1 MALVPRRTVLADHAL
16 GGIPVRYDSITDAI
30 GNTPLVRID
39 PAVHGLR
46 NIDLFA
52 KLEMLNPWGSV
63 KDRAAWSMARPLL
76 AGAVEQ
82 GSQVVE
88 LSSGN
93 TAKALAVVAGMHGLD
108 FKSVTNRMRVPEIKD
123 LLLLLGAEIEELP
136 GQSECLDPT
145 ATDDPLTLFHR
156 TLSASGSA
164 HLHTDQYFNPRN
176 TEAHLTG
183 TGPEIVKDL
192 DGRVPDWFVA
202 CVGTAG
208 SSTGVARALRQ
219 EDPSVRV
226 VGLVAAKS
234 DFIPGI
240 RTIDEV
246 QEVGLFDPGTYDTL
260 ESVSAD
266 EAIEGML
273 VLNRRCGI
281 LGGPTSGAAYFGAA
295 RHLRPLDEELT
306 ERGEELTER
315 RTAVFIVCDRVE
327 SYLSYVRQ
335 RRPDL
340 LGRPARRNSP
350 ADLTD
355 AEVSGAPS
363 VTVAEA
369 RRWIESARPLV
380 VDLRSPYAYAAL
392 HIDGSVN
399 IVDEL
404 FAELLHGGLP
414 FSRRQPVLLAC
425 PVGQQSARYAAL
437 LTRMGHPDARS
448 LTGGIIAW
456 RDAGAPLVRD

>member
-1 MALVPRRTVLADHAL
+1 M
-16 GGIPVRYDSITDAI
+16 RYDSITEAI

-39 PAVHGLR
+39 PEVHGLR
-46 NIDLFA
+46 NLDLYA
-52 KLEMLNPWGSV
+52 KLELLNPFGSV
-63 KDRAAWSMARPLL
+63 KDRAAWNMARPHL
-76 AGAVEQ
+76 ASAAAH

-93 TAKALAVVAGMHGLD
+93 TAKALAVLAGMHGLT

-145 ATDDPLTLFHR
+145 ATSDPLTLFHR
-156 TLSASGSA
+156 TLSEPGGAY
-164 HLHTDQYFNPRN
+164 LHTDQYFNPRN

-192 DGRVPDWFVA
+192 GGRAPDWFIA

-208 SSTGVARALRQ
+208 SSTGVARVLR
-219 EDPSVRV
+219 ENDPSVRV

-234 DFIPGI
+234 DFVPGI
-240 RTIDEV
+240 RTIDEAH
-246 QEVGLFDPGTYDTL
+246 EVGLFDPGTYDTI
-260 ESVSAD
+260 EAVTSD

-273 VLNRRCGI
+273 TLNRRCGI
-281 LGGPTSGAAYFGAA
+281 LAGPTGGAAYFGAV
-295 RHLRPLDEELT
+295 RQLRSVDEELT
-306 ERGEELTER
+306 ERQS
-315 RTAVFIVCDRVE
+315 AVFIVCDRVE

-340 LGRPARRNSP
+340 FGRPRRQNSP
-350 ADLTD
+350 ADLSE
-355 AEVSGAPS
+355 AEIRTAPA
-363 VTVAEA
+363 VDVAEA
-369 RRWIESARPLV
+369 QAWIATGRPLV
-380 VDLRSPYAYAAL
+380 VDLRSSFAYAAL

-404 FAELLHGGLP
+404 FEELLRGGLP
-414 FSRRQPVLLAC
+414 FSRNRPVLLVC
-425 PVGQQSARYAAL
+425 PVGEKSARYAAL
-437 LTRMGHPDARS
+437 LTRMGHPDVRS
-448 LTGGIIAW
+448 LTGGVIAW

>member
-1 MALVPRRTVLADHAL
+1 M
-16 GGIPVRYDSITDAI
+16 RYDSITEAI

-39 PAVHGLR
+39 PAVHGLAH
-46 NIDLFA
+46 IDLYA
-52 KLEMLNPWGSV
+52 KLELFNPFGSV
-63 KDRAAWSMARPLL
+63 KDRAAWNMARPHL
-76 AGAVEQ
+76 AEAAER

-93 TAKALAVVAGMHGLD
+93 TAKALAVLAGMHGLT

-156 TLSASGSA
+156 TLSEHGSA
-164 HLHTDQYFNPRN
+164 YLHTDQYFNPRN

-192 DGRVPDWFVA
+192 DGRAPDWFIA

-208 SSTGVARALRQ
+208 SSTGVARVLR
-219 EDPSVRV
+219 EHDPAVRV

-240 RTIDEV
+240 RTIDEAH
-246 QEVGLFDPGTYDTL
+246 EVGLFDPGTYDTI
-260 ESVSAD
+260 EAVGSD
-266 EAIEGML
+266 DAIEGML
-273 VLNRRCGI
+273 TLNRRCGI
-281 LGGPTSGAAYFGAA
+281 LAGPTGGAAYFGAVRRLKA
-295 RHLRPLDEELT
+295 IDTELSD
-306 ERGEELTER
+306 RQ
-315 RTAVFIVCDRVE
+315 TAVFIVCDRVE
-327 SYLSYVRQ
+327 SYLSYVRK

-340 LGRPARRNSP
+340 FGRPRRPASP
-350 ADLTD
+350 TDLSEAEIQAAPAIGVAD
-355 AEVSGAPS
+355 AQA
-363 VTVAEA
+363 
-369 RRWIESARPLV
+369 WIASDGPLV
-380 VDLRSPYAYAAL
+380 VDLRSPFAYAAL

-404 FAELLHGGLP
+404 FEELLHGGLP
-414 FSRRQPVLLAC
+414 FSRNHPVLLAC
-425 PVGQQSARYAAL
+425 PVGEKSARYAAL
-437 LTRMGHPDARS
+437 LTRMGHPDVRS
-448 LTGGIIAW
+448 LAGGIIAW

>member
-1 MALVPRRTVLADHAL
+1 M
-16 GGIPVRYDSITDAI
+16 RYDSITDAI

-46 NIDLFA
+46 NIDLYA
-52 KLEMLNPWGSV
+52 KLELLNPFGSV
-63 KDRAAWSMARPLL
+63 KDRAAWNMARPHLTAAASAP
-76 AGAVEQ
+76 AGE
-82 GSQVVE
+82 GGQVVE

-93 TAKALAVVAGMHGLD
+93 TAKALAVLAGMHGLT
-108 FKSVTNRMRVPEIKD
+108 FKSVTNRMRIPEIKD

-145 ATDDPLTLFHR
+145 ATDDPLTLFHS
-156 TLSASGSA
+156 TLSEPDSTY
-164 HLHTDQYFNPRN
+164 LHTDQYFNPRN
-176 TEAHLTG
+176 TEAHFTG

-192 DGRVPDWFVA
+192 DGRAPDWFIA

-208 SSTGVARALRQ
+208 SSTGVARALR
-219 EDPSVRV
+219 EHDPAVRV

-234 DFIPGI
+234 DFVPGI
-240 RTIDEV
+240 RTIDEAH
-246 QEVGLFDPGTYDTL
+246 EVGLFDPGTYDTID
-260 ESVSAD
+260 SVSAD

-273 VLNRRCGI
+273 TLNRRCGI
-281 LGGPTSGAAYFGAA
+281 LAGPTGGAAYFGAVRQLQPVDA
-295 RHLRPLDEELT
+295 ELT
-306 ERGEELTER
+306 ERQS
-315 RTAVFIVCDRVE
+315 AVFIVCDRVE

-340 LGRPARRNSP
+340 FGRPRRRNSP

-355 AEVSGAPS
+355 AEIRTAPAIG
-363 VTVAEA
+363 VADA
-369 RRWIESARPLV
+369 QAWIGTGEPLV
-380 VDLRSPYAYAAL
+380 VDLRGPYAFAAL

-404 FAELLHGGLP
+404 FEELLHGGLP
-414 FSRRQPVLLAC
+414 FSRSRPVLLAC
-425 PVGQQSARYAAL
+425 PVGEKSARYAAL
-437 LTRMGHPDARS
+437 LTRLGHPDVRS

>member
-1 MALVPRRTVLADHAL
+1 M
-16 GGIPVRYDSITDAI
+16 RYDSITEAI

-39 PAVHGLR
+39 PAVTGLAH
-46 NIDLFA
+46 IDLFA
-52 KLEMLNPWGSV
+52 KLEMLNPFGSV
-63 KDRAAWSMARPLL
+63 KDRTAWHMARPHLTD
-76 AGAVEQ
+76 AVAH
-82 GSQVVE
+82 GSRIVE

-93 TAKALAVVAGMHGLD
+93 TAKALAVIAGMHGLS

-156 TLSASGSA
+156 ALAESGSEY
-164 HLHTDQYFNPRN
+164 LHTDQYFNPRN
-176 TEAHLTG
+176 TEAHLNG

-192 DGRVPDWFVA
+192 DGRAPDWFIA

-208 SSTGVARALRQ
+208 TSAGVARVLR
-219 EDPSVRV
+219 EHDPGVRV
-226 VGLVAAKS
+226 VGLVGAKS

-246 QEVGLFDPGTYDTL
+246 QEVGLFDPETYDSMA
-260 ESVSAD
+260 SVSAD

-273 VLNRRCGI
+273 TLIRRCGI
-281 LGGPTSGAAYFGAA
+281 LAGPTGGGAYSGAV
-295 RHLRPLDEELT
+295 RHLREADA
-306 ERGEELTER
+306 RLTER
-315 RTAVFIVCDRVE
+315 RTAVFVVCDRVE
-327 SYLSYVRQ
+327 SYLSYVKQ

-340 LGRPARRNSP
+340 LGRPRRKHSP
-350 ADLTD
+350 ADVTA
-355 AEVSGAPS
+355 AEALSAPA
-363 VTVAEA
+363 VGVAQA
-369 RRWIESARPLV
+369 RRWIAAEGPLV
-380 VDLRSPYAYAAL
+380 VDLRSPFAYAAL

-404 FAELLHGGLP
+404 FEELLRGGLP
-414 FSRRQPVLLAC
+414 FSRSRPVLLAC
-425 PVGQQSARYAAL
+425 PVGEKSARYAAL
-437 LTRMGHPDARS
+437 LRRMGHPDVRS
-448 LTGGIIAW
+448 LAGGIVAW

>member
-1 MALVPRRTVLADHAL
+1 M
-16 GGIPVRYDSITDAI
+16 RYDSITEAI

-46 NIDLFA
+46 NIDLYA
-52 KLEMLNPWGSV
+52 KLELLNPFGSV
-63 KDRAAWSMARPLL
+63 KDRAAWNMARPHL
-76 AGAVEQ
+76 AAAAEEG
-82 GSQVVE
+82 GQVVE

-93 TAKALAVVAGMHGLD
+93 TAKALAVLAGMHGLT
-108 FKSVTNRMRVPEIKD
+108 FKSVTNRMRIPEIKD

-156 TLSASGSA
+156 TLSEPDSTY
-164 HLHTDQYFNPRN
+164 LHTDQYFNPRN
-176 TEAHLTG
+176 TEAHFTG

-192 DGRVPDWFVA
+192 DGRAPDWFIA

-208 SSTGVARALRQ
+208 SSTGVARALR
-219 EDPSVRV
+219 EHDPAVRV
-226 VGLVAAKS
+226 TGLVAAKS

-240 RTIDEV
+240 RTIDEAH
-246 QEVGLFDPGTYDTL
+246 EVGLFDPGTYDTIDA
-260 ESVSAD
+260 VTAD

-273 VLNRRCGI
+273 TLNRRCGI
-281 LGGPTSGAAYFGAA
+281 LAGPTGGAAFFGAV
-295 RHLRPLDEELT
+295 RQLRAADEELT
-306 ERGEELTER
+306 ARQS
-315 RTAVFIVCDRVE
+315 AVFIVCDRVE

-340 LGRPARRNSP
+340 FGRPRRRNSP
-350 ADLTD
+350 ADLTPAEIRTAPAIGVAD
-355 AEVSGAPS
+355 AQAWIATGA
-363 VTVAEA
+363 
-369 RRWIESARPLV
+369 PLV
-380 VDLRSPYAYAAL
+380 VDLRSPHAYAAL

-404 FAELLHGGLP
+404 FEELLHGGLP
-414 FSRRQPVLLAC
+414 FSRNRPVLLAC
-425 PVGQQSARYAAL
+425 PVGEKSARHAAL
-437 LTRMGHPDARS
+437 LTRMGHPDVRS